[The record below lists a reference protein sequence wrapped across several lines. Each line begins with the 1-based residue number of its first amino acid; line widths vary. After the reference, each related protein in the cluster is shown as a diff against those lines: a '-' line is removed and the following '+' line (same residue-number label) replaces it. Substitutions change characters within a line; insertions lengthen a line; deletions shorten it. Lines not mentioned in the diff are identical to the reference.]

1 MGTCSCRLSRQWL
14 PPIGIFIANLVA
26 TERLV
31 ADGHERRAHRGYRYP
46 QRCDW
51 RKRAT
56 RGNWPWEVSHPKE
69 EEVLTE
75 VRTGRPLRVMG
86 ASRRHQRQLGRLG
99 ALCRLYG

>member
-1 MGTCSCRLSRQWL
+1 MSGARIEDIVIHNDAQ
-14 PPIGIFIANLVA
+14 
-26 TERLV
+26 
-31 ADGHERRAHRGYRYP
+31 
-46 QRCDW
+46 

-56 RGNWPWEVSHPKE
+56 RGNGPWEVSHPKE
-69 EEVLTE
+69 EEVFTE

>member
-69 EEVLTE
+69 EEVFD
-75 VRTGRPLRVMG
+75 
-86 ASRRHQRQLGRLG
+86 
-99 ALCRLYG
+99 